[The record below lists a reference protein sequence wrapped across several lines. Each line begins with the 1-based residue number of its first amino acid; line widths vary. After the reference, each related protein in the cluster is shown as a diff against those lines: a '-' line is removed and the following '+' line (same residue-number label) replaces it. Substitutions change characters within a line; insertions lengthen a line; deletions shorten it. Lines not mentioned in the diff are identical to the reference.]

1 MDRRRFLQVLAAGG
15 FWAGGL
21 GPSWGAP
28 AASRFVL
35 DQAGRRVA
43 LPPRVERLATPG
55 ISLASLALVLGA
67 APRLVGV
74 AGEVRANPWLTRI
87 FPSLAHIPIPFSGA
101 GLNGESLLAQK
112 PDLVLLWG
120 DHDPRLRQLEGL
132 GMPVFCLR
140 YTVPAALQEAA
151 MLLGAVL
158 GGEGPQRAR
167 RFVAYYRAN
176 LEKVAAGLTGLAEGR
191 RPRVYYASMDPL
203 HTEGRASLVDAW
215 ISAAGGVNVAARAGI
230 AGDRPVGMEE
240 VLTWNPQIIVVRE
253 PRHRLAMLAD
263 SRWRGVAAVR
273 NGRVLVNPKGV
284 NAWCTRGAEAA
295 LQVLWAAKM
304 FHPERFPGLEV
315 AGEGAA
321 FYREFYGYAL
331 NREELG
337 RMLAGEFPP

>member
-1 MDRRRFLQVLAAGG
+1 MDRRGCLQALVAGG
-15 FWAGGL
+15 LWAGGW
-21 GPSWGAP
+21 GPSWGMP
-28 AASRFVL
+28 SVPRFL
-35 DQAGRRVA
+35 QDQAGRRVA

-74 AGEVRANPWLTRI
+74 AGEVRANPWLARI
-87 FPSLAHIPIPFSGA
+87 FPGLARIPTPFSGA
-101 GLNGESLLAQK
+101 GMSGESLLALK

-132 GMPVFCLR
+132 GIPVVCLR
-140 YTVPAALQEAA
+140 YTLPAALQEAA
-151 MLLGAVL
+151 TLLGTVL

-176 LEKVAAGLTGLAEGR
+176 LDKVGAGLAGLAEGR

-215 ISAAGGVNVAARAGI
+215 INAAGGVNVAARAGI
-230 AGDRPVGMEE
+230 EGDRPVGMEE

-253 PRHRLAMLAD
+253 PRHRQAMLGD

-304 FHPERFPGLEV
+304 FHPERFPALEV
-315 AGEGAA
+315 GGEGAA
-321 FYREFYGYAL
+321 FYREFYDYAL

-337 RMLAGEFPP
+337 RMLAGEPSP